1 MRDDAAPVGGMK
13 TLEHEGRTASP
24 AGAAVPLGALLTR
37 LVNADDPTAPS
48 ARYRLEGRSEVV
60 VARSTSPG
68 SRTEGRTLWMG
79 LDDGYA
85 SSRHLRLDRA
95 GEDWVARDEGSTNG
109 TFVDGVRLEEGE
121 RRPLSDGALLEVG
134 HTFYLFR
141 DGACGLGDM
150 PALLAPARRDGH
162 EPITLNPEWE
172 LELAKVERL
181 APTLHPVLI
190 EGESGAGKEVLARFL
205 HERSGRVGP
214 LVSVNCGAL
223 PENLLE
229 DELFGHVRGAFSGA
243 QSDRQGLVR
252 AAHQGTLFLD
262 EVGEMPTSLQV
273 KLLRVL
279 ENHRVRPVG
288 AEVEW
293 DVDVRVV
300 AATNRDLRG
309 LVAQDRFR
317 HDLLARLGLSIHVPA
332 IRQRRED
339 LGLLL
344 RSILRL
350 LPGGGARVR
359 FDQVA
364 LRLLLLHAWPLNVRA
379 LRQAVLVAVDLAK
392 GDGSGPMV
400 IEPHHLPA
408 DLSAAPEAAEG
419 GPAPTLTS
427 EEQAQRD
434 ELAGRLASHGG
445 NVAALARELG
455 VARTNLQRLLS
466 RLGVA
471 RPGAR
476 S

>member
-1 MRDDAAPVGGMK
+1 
-13 TLEHEGRTASP
+13 
-24 AGAAVPLGALLTR
+24 LTR
-37 LVNADDPTAPS
+37 LVNADDPIAPS

-60 VARSTSPG
+60 VARSSSPG
-68 SRTEGRTLWMG
+68 SRTEGRTLSLG
-79 LDDGYA
+79 LDDPYA
-85 SSRHLRLDRA
+85 SSRHLRLCREGA
-95 GEDWVARDEGSTNG
+95 AWVARDEGSTNG
-109 TFVDGVRLEEGE
+109 TFVDGERLEDGE
-121 RRPLSDGALLEVG
+121 RRPLADGTLLEVG

-141 DGACGLGDM
+141 ANAAGHGDM
-150 PALLAPARRDGH
+150 PALLAPTRRDGH

-181 APTLHPVLI
+181 APTIHPVLV

-262 EVGEMPTSLQV
+262 EVGEMPASLQV

-300 AATNRDLRG
+300 AATNRDLRV
-309 LVAQDRFR
+309 LVTEERFR
-317 HDLLARLGLSIHVPA
+317 KDLLARLGLSIRVPA
-332 IRQRRED
+332 VRQRRED

-344 RSILRL
+344 RGILRL
-350 LPGGGARVR
+350 LPGGGAQVR

-364 LRLLLLHAWPLNVRA
+364 LRLMLLHAWPLNVRE
-379 LRQAVLVAVDLAK
+379 LRQAVLVAVDLARS
-392 GDGSGPMV
+392 DRAGPMV
-400 IEPHHLPA
+400 IEQHHLPA
-408 DLSAAPEAAEG
+408 DLVAAP
-419 GPAPTLTS
+419 GPAEREPASALST
-427 EEQAQRD
+427 EEQAQAN

-455 VARTNLQRLLS
+455 VARTNLQRQLA
-466 RLGVA
+466 RLGVGRPGPA
-471 RPGAR
+471 RPQR
-476 S
+476 P